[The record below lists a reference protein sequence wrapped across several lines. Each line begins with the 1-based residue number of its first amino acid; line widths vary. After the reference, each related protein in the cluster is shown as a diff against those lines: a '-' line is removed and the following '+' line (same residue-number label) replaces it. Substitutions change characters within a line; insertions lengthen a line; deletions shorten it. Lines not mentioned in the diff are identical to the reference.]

1 MHDTTLTINNVTSPK
16 QETLSLET
24 FKFVGNETRVYLH
37 CEVLVCNA
45 SDPSSRCRQGCL
57 KSGRRKRDESQST
70 YISKD
75 LLSAGPVQ
83 MVETVSGKTART
95 SMFEYLINS
104 VLKIVR
110 IVWELLRAVS
120 LVRTEMLCW
129 MERQAL

>member
-1 MHDTTLTINNVTSPK
+1 
-16 QETLSLET
+16 
-24 FKFVGNETRVYLH
+24 
-37 CEVLVCNA
+37 
-45 SDPSSRCRQGCL
+45 
-57 KSGRRKRDESQST
+57 
-70 YISKD
+70 
-75 LLSAGPVQ
+75 